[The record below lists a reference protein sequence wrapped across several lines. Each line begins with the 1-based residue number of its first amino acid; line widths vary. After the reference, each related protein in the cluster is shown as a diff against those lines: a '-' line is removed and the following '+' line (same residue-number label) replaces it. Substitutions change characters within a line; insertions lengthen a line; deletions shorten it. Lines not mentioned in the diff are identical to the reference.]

1 MTQNDFKGCFQTLL
15 AIVIFICGCA
25 FLSFIYK
32 SCNGAIAQLYPD
44 DDEYAVTDDYDYYH
58 RPQCGCVSED
68 NFYDWIDLET
78 AKKDGLKPCPYCKPK
93 TEYDE

>member
-1 MTQNDFKGCFQTLL
+1 MTQDDFKGCFQALL
-15 AIVIFICGCA
+15 AIVIFICGLA

-32 SCNGAIAQLYPD
+32 SCMGAIAQIFPD
-44 DDEYAVTDDYDYYH
+44 DGEYAVTDDYDYYH
-58 RPQCGCVSED
+58 RSNCACVSED

-78 AKKDGLKPCPYCKPK
+78 AIEEGLEPCPYCKPK